1 MSIRGRLNQMQD
13 RANSLIAKADWTLDD
28 AKDVLAAVMEL
39 ISMTKDGIAVTLV
52 IDSHPAKKLLNV
64 VTSGGTLPGR
74 VVLDLSYSE
83 YPAER
88 AAFVG
93 GPYDGESFSLTEL
106 QRRRK
111 AIALKDLDGDD
122 IPEVYVW
129 NGYEFVYQG
138 NIEGIQL

>member
-1 MSIRGRLNQMQD
+1 MSIRGRLNQMQA
-13 RANSLIAKADWTLDD
+13 RANGLMNKADWTLDD
-28 AKDVLAAVMEL
+28 AKAALAAAMEL
-39 ISMTKDGIAVTLV
+39 INMVKDGVAVTLV

-83 YPAER
+83 YPVER
-88 AAFVG
+88 AKFVG
-93 GPYDGESFSLTEL
+93 GPYDGESYSLTKI
-106 QRRRK
+106 QQHRK
-111 AIALKDLDGDD
+111 VIALKDLNGDD

-138 NIEGIQL
+138 NVEGIQL